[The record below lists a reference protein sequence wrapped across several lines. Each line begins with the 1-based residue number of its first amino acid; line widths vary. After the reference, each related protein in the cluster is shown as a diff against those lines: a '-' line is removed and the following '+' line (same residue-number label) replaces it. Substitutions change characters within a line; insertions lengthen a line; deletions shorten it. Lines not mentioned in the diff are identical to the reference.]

1 MQGTKLLIIFA
12 LLGISRAHAQF
23 TDSLEVKAGTTG
35 TVASKDYQ
43 PLWLVSNRFGIIS
56 DRKADLST
64 HARISDIHLL
74 NENFY
79 IRYGLDLYNNNQFKD
94 VFIQE
99 GFLKAGY
106 KKLEFRAGR
115 YEERIGEMDK
125 DLSSGSWGISGNA
138 RPIPKI
144 GFALTD
150 YVDIPFTNG
159 WLQFK
164 GQISH
169 GWMGKDQYI
178 PGAFLHEK
186 TIYVRIG
193 KKQLRAYGGL
203 QHYALW
209 GGNRPDLP
217 KIKSSF
223 KDFLNVFIGKEG
235 DDGTVNSDEYRP
247 NRPGD
252 HRGVLE
258 GGITWEND
266 NMLLHVYN
274 QSMFETGQGLTFKN
288 TDRLLG
294 FSYLNKNK
302 LLKFT
307 AEYLKTKQMN
317 DFFPLNV
324 RESYY
329 NNGVYQSGWE
339 YQNRIIGTPLFIVRQ
354 RGQHYFNDIKPF
366 DWSKPK
372 DSISGKGWNIINN
385 RITGL
390 HLGAMYML
398 GSSLKARTLLTYTK
412 NYGNYLE
419 PHFEPALTQWYT
431 LQEVSW
437 QTPLEPLS
445 LTGGAAV
452 DWGDLGNNAG
462 FMLGVQWKFNL
473 RSGY

>member
-1 MQGTKLLIIFA
+1 MQGTKLLIILA
-12 LLGISRAHAQF
+12 LLGVSRAQAQF
-23 TDSLEVKAGTTG
+23 TDSLEVKVGTTG
-35 TVASKDYQ
+35 SIATKDYQ

-56 DRKADLST
+56 DRKADFST

-115 YEERIGEMDK
+115 YEERIGEVDK

-138 RPIPKI
+138 RPVPKI

-169 GWMGKDQYI
+169 GWMGEDQYI
-178 PGAFLHEK
+178 TGAFLHEK

-193 KKQLRAYGGL
+193 KKQLKLYGGL

-209 GGNRPDLP
+209 AGNRPDLP
-217 KIKSSF
+217 KIKNSF
-223 KDFLNVFIGKEG
+223 KDFWNVFIGKEG
-235 DDGTVNSDEYRP
+235 DDGTVNNPEYRP

-266 NMLLHVYN
+266 NMQLHLYN
-274 QSMFETGQGLTFKN
+274 QSMFETGQGITFKN
-288 TDRLLG
+288 TDRMLG
-294 FSYLNKNK
+294 FSYSSKEK

-307 AEYLKTKQMN
+307 AEYLNTKQMN

-329 NNGVYQSGWE
+329 NNGIYLTGWE
-339 YQNRIIGTPLFIVRQ
+339 YQNRIIGTPLFINRQ
-354 RGQHYFNDIKPF
+354 RAQHYFDDIKPF

-372 DSISGKGWNIINN
+372 DSISGKGWNIVNN

-390 HLGAMYML
+390 HLGAMY
-398 GSSLKARTLLTYTK
+398 GVGNALKAKTLLTYTK
-412 NYGNYLE
+412 NHGNYLD
-419 PHFEPALTQWYT
+419 PHFKTALTQWYT

-437 QTPLEPLS
+437 QTPLEPLT
-445 LTGGAAV
+445 LTGSAAV

-462 FMLGVQWKFNL
+462 FMLGVQWRFNL
-473 RSGY
+473 KQ

>member
-1 MQGTKLLIIFA
+1 MQGTKLLIIFI
-12 LLGISRAHAQF
+12 LLSVSGAQAQF
-23 TDSLEVKAGTTG
+23 ADSLEVKAGTTG
-35 TVASKDYQ
+35 TIASKDYQ
-43 PLWLVSNRFGIIS
+43 PLWLVSNRFGVIS
-56 DRKADLST
+56 DRKGDLST
-64 HARISDIHLL
+64 HAMFSNKHVL

-79 IRYGLDLYNNNQFKD
+79 IRYGLSLYNNNQFKD

-115 YEERIGEMDK
+115 YEEMIGELDK

-178 PGAFLHEK
+178 PNAFLHEK
-186 TIYVRIG
+186 TFYVRIG
-193 KKQLRAYGGL
+193 KKQLKVYGGL

-209 GGNRPDLP
+209 GGNRADLP
-217 KIKSSF
+217 KINSSF
-223 KDFLNVFIGKEG
+223 KDFWNVFIGKEG
-235 DDGTVNSDEYRP
+235 NDGTVVSPEFRP

-274 QSMFETGQGLTFKN
+274 QSMFETGQGITLKN
-288 TDRLLG
+288 KDRLLG
-294 FSYLNKNK
+294 FSYSNKNK
-302 LLKFT
+302 LLKLT
-307 AEYLKTKQMN
+307 AEYITTKQMN

-329 NNGVYQSGWE
+329 NNGIYLTGWE
-339 YQNRIIGTPLFIVRQ
+339 YKDRIIGTPLFINKQ
-354 RGQHYFNDIKPF
+354 RGQHYFDDIKPF
-366 DWSKPK
+366 DWSQRW

-385 RITGL
+385 RITGI
-390 HLGAMYML
+390 HLGAMYAL
-398 GSSLKARTLLTYTK
+398 GSTLKARTLLTYTK

-419 PHFEPALTQWYT
+419 PRFEPALKQWYT
-431 LQEVSW
+431 LQEVTW
-437 QTPLEPLS
+437 QTPLEPLT
-445 LTGGAAV
+445 LTAGAAV
-452 DWGDLGNNAG
+452 DWGDIYSNAG
-462 FMLGVQWKFNL
+462 FMLGVQWKFNKL
-473 RSGY
+473 NQ